1 MFFKLVKS
9 HDDYTTLPHPRSKV
23 CSMTS
28 HELSTE
34 PNTMRNVSFAVV
46 DFETTGLNPE
56 TDRIVQL
63 AAVIVNGAG
72 DIIDSFDTIVKPES
86 PAEYHH
92 GAEHI
97 HGISA
102 EQVSSGMPLREA
114 LEHLWSI
121 SAGNVFTAHNA
132 PFDLGFLHAE
142 SERVG
147 IEGQV
152 EIHIDTLELSRR
164 TTGTDTTRRHNLF
177 ALCEHYGIER
187 DQVHDAKSD
196 ATATAQLLMHLIKEL
211 GVETPDQVSEL
222 FAR

>member
-1 MFFKLVKS
+1 
-9 HDDYTTLPHPRSKV
+9 
-23 CSMTS
+23 MTPQ
-28 HELSTE
+28 ELSTASE
-34 PNTMRNVSFAVV
+34 TMRNVSFAVV

-63 AAVIVNGAG
+63 AAIIMNGEG

-86 PAEYHH
+86 PSEYQH

-102 EQVSSGMPLREA
+102 EQVANGMPLRKA
-114 LEHLWSI
+114 LEQLWSI
-121 SAGNVFTAHNA
+121 SSGNVFTTHNA
-132 PFDLGFLHAE
+132 AFDLGFLHAE

-147 IEGQV
+147 IEGRI
-152 EIHIDTLELSRR
+152 EFHIDTLELSRR
-164 TTGTDTTRRHNLF
+164 TTGADTTRRHNLF

-211 GVETPDQVSEL
+211 GVETPDQVAGL
-222 FAR
+222 FAP

>member
-1 MFFKLVKS
+1 MS
-9 HDDYTTLPHPRSKV
+9 PDESITMPHPRSKV
-23 CSMTS
+23 QSMTPQ
-28 HELSTE
+28 ELSTA

-63 AAVIVNGAG
+63 AAIIVNGEG
-72 DIIDSFDTIVKPES
+72 DIVDSFDTIVKPEN
-86 PAEYHH
+86 PAEYQH

-97 HGISA
+97 HGITA

-114 LEHLWSI
+114 LEQLWAI
-121 SAGNVFTAHNA
+121 NDGRIFTAHNA

-147 IEGQV
+147 IEGRV
-152 EIHIDTLELSRR
+152 EFHIDTLELSRR
-164 TTGTDTTRRHNLF
+164 TTGTDSTRRHNLF

-187 DQVHDAKSD
+187 DKVHDARSD

-211 GVETPDQVSEL
+211 GVEAPAQVAEL
-222 FAR
+222 FAP

>member
-1 MFFKLVKS
+1 MS
-9 HDDYTTLPHPRSKV
+9 HNGYITMPHPRSKV
-23 CSMTS
+23 QSMTS
-28 HELSTE
+28 QELSTA
-34 PNTMRNVSFAVV
+34 PNTMRDVSFAVV

-63 AAVIVNGAG
+63 AAVIMNGEG
-72 DIIDSFDTIVKPES
+72 DIVDSFDTIVKPES
-86 PAEYHH
+86 PAEYQH

-102 EQVSSGMPLREA
+102 EQVSNGMPLRNA
-114 LEHLWSI
+114 LEQLWSI
-121 SAGNVFTAHNA
+121 ISGKIFTAHNA
-132 PFDLGFLHAE
+132 AFDLGFLHAE

-147 IEGQV
+147 IEGRI
-152 EIHIDTLELSRR
+152 EFHIDTLDLSRR
-164 TTGTDTTRRHNLF
+164 TTGADTTRRHNLF

-211 GVETPDQVSEL
+211 GVETPDQVAGL
-222 FAR
+222 FAP

>member
-1 MFFKLVKS
+1 
-9 HDDYTTLPHPRSKV
+9 
-23 CSMTS
+23 MTPQ
-28 HELSTE
+28 ELSTASE
-34 PNTMRNVSFAVV
+34 TLRNVSFAVV

-56 TDRIVQL
+56 TDRIVQF
-63 AAVIVNGAG
+63 AAIIMNGEG

-86 PAEYHH
+86 PSEYQH

-102 EQVSSGMPLREA
+102 EQVANGMPLRIA
-114 LEHLWSI
+114 LEQLWSI
-121 SAGNVFTAHNA
+121 SSGNVFTAHNA
-132 PFDLGFLHAE
+132 AFDLGFLHAE

-147 IEGQV
+147 IEGRI
-152 EIHIDTLELSRR
+152 EFHIDTLELSRR
-164 TTGTDTTRRHNLF
+164 TTGADTTRRHNLF

-211 GVETPDQVSEL
+211 GVEMPDQVAGL
-222 FAR
+222 FAP

>member
-1 MFFKLVKS
+1 
-9 HDDYTTLPHPRSKV
+9 
-23 CSMTS
+23 MTPQ
-28 HELSTE
+28 ELSTA

-46 DFETTGLNPE
+46 DFETTGLNQE
-56 TDRIVQL
+56 IDRIVQL
-63 AAVIVNGAG
+63 AAIIVNGEG
-72 DIIDSFDTIVKPES
+72 HIVDSFDTIVKPES
-86 PAEYHH
+86 RAEYLH

-114 LEHLWSI
+114 LKQLWSI

-132 PFDLGFLHAE
+132 SFDLGFLHAE

-147 IEGQV
+147 IERRV
-152 EIHIDTLELSRR
+152 EFHIDTLELARR
-164 TTGTDTTRRHNLF
+164 TTGSDTTRRHNLL

-187 DQVHDAKSD
+187 DKAHDARSD

-211 GVETPDQVSEL
+211 GVEAPDQVAEL
-222 FAR
+222 FAP

>member
-1 MFFKLVKS
+1 MS
-9 HDDYTTLPHPRSKV
+9 QDDYITMPHPRSKV
-23 CSMTS
+23 QAMTS
-28 HELSTE
+28 QELSTAQQG
-34 PNTMRNVSFAVV
+34 MRNVSFAVV

-63 AAVIVNGAG
+63 AAVIVNGEG
-72 DIIDSFDTIVKPES
+72 HIVDSFDTIVKPES
-86 PAEYHH
+86 PAEYQH

-102 EQVSSGMPLREA
+102 EQVSSGMPLRQA
-114 LEHLWSI
+114 LEQLWSI

-132 PFDLGFLHAE
+132 SFDLGFLHAE

-164 TTGTDTTRRHNLF
+164 TAGTDTTRRHNLF

-222 FAR
+222 FAP

>member
-1 MFFKLVKS
+1 MS
-9 HDDYTTLPHPRSKV
+9 HDDYFTMPHPRSKV
-23 CSMTS
+23 QSMTT
-28 HELSTE
+28 HELSTA

-56 TDRIVQL
+56 TDRIVQV
-63 AAVIVNGAG
+63 AAIIVNGEG
-72 DIIDSFDTIVKPES
+72 HIVDSFDTIVKPES
-86 PAEYHH
+86 PDEYQH

-114 LEHLWSI
+114 LEQLWSI

-132 PFDLGFLHAE
+132 SFDLGFLHAE

-147 IEGQV
+147 IKSQV

-164 TTGTDTTRRHNLF
+164 TAGTDTTRRHNLF

-187 DQVHDAKSD
+187 DKVHDAKSD

-222 FAR
+222 FAP

>member
-1 MFFKLVKS
+1 
-9 HDDYTTLPHPRSKV
+9 
-23 CSMTS
+23 MTS
-28 HELSTE
+28 QELFTASK
-34 PNTMRNVSFAVV
+34 TMRNVSFAVV
-46 DFETTGLNPE
+46 DFETTGLSPE
-56 TDRIVQL
+56 NDRIVQL
-63 AAVIVNGAG
+63 AAVIVNGEG
-72 DIIDSFDTIVKPES
+72 EIVDSFDTIVKPEN
-86 PAEYHH
+86 PTEYQH

-114 LEHLWSI
+114 LERLWSI
-121 SAGNVFTAHNA
+121 NSGHVFTAHNA
-132 PFDLGFLHAE
+132 AFDLGFLHAE

-147 IEGQV
+147 IKGRIEV
-152 EIHIDTLELSRR
+152 HIDTLELSRR

-211 GVETPDQVSEL
+211 GVQAPDQVAEL
-222 FAR
+222 FAP

>member
-1 MFFKLVKS
+1 MS
-9 HDDYTTLPHPRSKV
+9 PDESITMPHPRSKV
-23 CSMTS
+23 QSMTPQ
-28 HELSTE
+28 ELSTA
-34 PNTMRNVSFAVV
+34 PNTMRNVSFAIV

-63 AAVIVNGAG
+63 AAIIVNGEG
-72 DIIDSFDTIVKPES
+72 HIVDSFDTIVKPES
-86 PAEYHH
+86 PAEYQH

-114 LEHLWSI
+114 LEQLWSI

-132 PFDLGFLHAE
+132 SFDLGFLHAE

-147 IEGQV
+147 IKGQV

-164 TTGTDTTRRHNLF
+164 TAGTDTARRHNLS

-196 ATATAQLLMHLIKEL
+196 ASATAKLLMHLIKEL
-211 GVETPDQVSEL
+211 GVETPDQVAEL
-222 FAR
+222 FAP

>member
-1 MFFKLVKS
+1 MS
-9 HDDYTTLPHPRSKV
+9 QDDCDTLPHPRSKV
-23 CSMTS
+23 QPMTS
-28 HELSTE
+28 NELFTAPTE
-34 PNTMRNVSFAVV
+34 MRNVSFAVV

-63 AAVIVNGAG
+63 AAIIVNGEG

-86 PAEYHH
+86 PTEYQH

-97 HGISA
+97 HGISI
-102 EQVSSGMPLREA
+102 EQVSDGMPLREA
-114 LEHLWSI
+114 LEQLWSI
-121 SAGNVFTAHNA
+121 NAGHVFTAHNA
-132 PFDLGFLHAE
+132 AFDLGFLHAE

-147 IEGQV
+147 IKGQV
-152 EIHIDTLELSRR
+152 EVHIDTLELSRR

-211 GVETPDQVSEL
+211 GVETSDQVAEL
-222 FAR
+222 FAP

>member
-1 MFFKLVKS
+1 MS
-9 HDDYTTLPHPRSKV
+9 PDESITMPHPRSKV
-23 CSMTS
+23 QSMTPQ
-28 HELSTE
+28 ELSTA
-34 PNTMRNVSFAVV
+34 PKTMRNVSFAVV

-63 AAVIVNGAG
+63 AAIIVNGEG
-72 DIIDSFDTIVKPES
+72 DIVDSFDTIVKPEN
-86 PAEYHH
+86 PAEYQH

-97 HGISA
+97 HGITA

-114 LEHLWSI
+114 LEQLWAI
-121 SAGNVFTAHNA
+121 NDGRIFTAHNA

-147 IEGQV
+147 IEGSV
-152 EIHIDTLELSRR
+152 EFHIDTLELSRR

-187 DQVHDAKSD
+187 DKVHDARSD

-211 GVETPDQVSEL
+211 GVEAPAQVAEL
-222 FAR
+222 FAP

>member
-1 MFFKLVKS
+1 MS
-9 HDDYTTLPHPRSKV
+9 PNESITMPHPRSKV
-23 CSMTS
+23 QSMTPQ
-28 HELSTE
+28 ELSTA

-63 AAVIVNGAG
+63 AAIIVNGEG
-72 DIIDSFDTIVKPES
+72 DIVDSFDTIVKPEN
-86 PAEYHH
+86 PAEYQH

-97 HGISA
+97 HGITA

-114 LEHLWSI
+114 LEQLWAI
-121 SAGNVFTAHNA
+121 NDGRIFTAHNA

-147 IEGQV
+147 IEGSV
-152 EIHIDTLELSRR
+152 EFHIDTLELSRR
-164 TTGTDTTRRHNLF
+164 TTGADTTRRHNLF

-187 DQVHDAKSD
+187 DKVHDARSD

-211 GVETPDQVSEL
+211 GVEAPDQVAEL
-222 FAR
+222 FAP

>member
-1 MFFKLVKS
+1 MS
-9 HDDYTTLPHPRSKV
+9 PDESITMPHPRSKV
-23 CSMTS
+23 QSMTPQ
-28 HELSTE
+28 ELSTA

-63 AAVIVNGAG
+63 AAIIVNGEG
-72 DIIDSFDTIVKPES
+72 DIVDSFDTIVKPEN
-86 PAEYHH
+86 PAEYQH

-97 HGISA
+97 HGITA

-114 LEHLWSI
+114 LEQLWAI
-121 SAGNVFTAHNA
+121 NDGRIFTAHNA

-147 IEGQV
+147 IEGSV
-152 EIHIDTLELSRR
+152 EFHIDTLELSRR

-187 DQVHDAKSD
+187 DKVHDARSD

-222 FAR
+222 FAP

>member
-1 MFFKLVKS
+1 MS
-9 HDDYTTLPHPRSKV
+9 HDDYITMSHPPSRV
-23 CSMTS
+23 QPMTS
-28 HELSTE
+28 HELST
-34 PNTMRNVSFAVV
+34 TQQSMRNVSFAVV

-63 AAVIVNGAG
+63 AAVIVNGEG
-72 DIIDSFDTIVKPES
+72 HIVDSFDTIVKPEN
-86 PAEYHH
+86 PAEYQH

-97 HGISA
+97 HGITA

-114 LEHLWSI
+114 LQQLWAI
-121 SAGNVFTAHNA
+121 NDGRIFTAHNA

-147 IEGQV
+147 IEGSV
-152 EIHIDTLELSRR
+152 EFHIDTLELSRR
-164 TTGTDTTRRHNLF
+164 TTGADTTRRHNLF

-187 DQVHDAKSD
+187 DKAHDARSD

-211 GVETPDQVSEL
+211 GVEAPDQVAEL
-222 FAR
+222 FAP

>member
-1 MFFKLVKS
+1 
-9 HDDYTTLPHPRSKV
+9 
-23 CSMTS
+23 MTPQ
-28 HELSTE
+28 ELSTASE
-34 PNTMRNVSFAVV
+34 TMRNVSFAVV

-63 AAVIVNGAG
+63 AAIIMNGEG
-72 DIIDSFDTIVKPES
+72 DIVDSFDTIVKPES
-86 PAEYHH
+86 PSEYQH

-102 EQVSSGMPLREA
+102 EQVANGMPLRKA
-114 LEHLWSI
+114 LEQLWSI
-121 SAGNVFTAHNA
+121 SSGNVFTAHNA
-132 PFDLGFLHAE
+132 AFDLGFLHAE

-147 IEGQV
+147 IEGRI
-152 EIHIDTLELSRR
+152 EFHIDTLELSRR
-164 TTGTDTTRRHNLF
+164 TTGADTTRRHNLF

-211 GVETPDQVSEL
+211 GVETPDQVAGL
-222 FAR
+222 FAP

>member
-1 MFFKLVKS
+1 MS
-9 HDDYTTLPHPRSKV
+9 HNGYITLPHPRSKV
-23 CSMTS
+23 QSMTS
-28 HELSTE
+28 RELSTAL
-34 PNTMRNVSFAVV
+34 NAMRNVSFAVV

-63 AAVIVNGAG
+63 AAVIVNGEG
-72 DIIDSFDTIVKPES
+72 DIVDSFDTIVKPES
-86 PAEYHH
+86 PAEYQH

-97 HGISA
+97 HGIST
-102 EQVSSGMPLREA
+102 EQVSNGMPLRLA
-114 LEHLWSI
+114 LEQLWNITS
-121 SAGNVFTAHNA
+121 GNVFTAHNA
-132 PFDLGFLHAE
+132 AFDLGFLHAE

-147 IEGQV
+147 IKGRI

-164 TTGTDTTRRHNLF
+164 TTGADTTRRHNLL

-211 GVETPDQVSEL
+211 GVETPDQVAEL
-222 FAR
+222 FAP

>member
-1 MFFKLVKS
+1 MS
-9 HDDYTTLPHPRSKV
+9 HDDYITLPHPRSKV
-23 CSMTS
+23 QSMTS
-28 HELSTE
+28 HELSVA

-63 AAVIVNGAG
+63 AAVIVNGEG
-72 DIIDSFDTIVKPES
+72 HIVDSFDTIVKPES
-86 PAEYHH
+86 PAEYQH

-102 EQVSSGMPLREA
+102 EQVSSGMPLRQA
-114 LEHLWSI
+114 LEQLWSI

-132 PFDLGFLHAE
+132 SFDLGFLHAE

-147 IEGQV
+147 IKGQV
-152 EIHIDTLELSRR
+152 EIHIDTLELSWR
-164 TTGTDTTRRHNLF
+164 TAGTDTTRRHNLF

>member
-1 MFFKLVKS
+1 MS
-9 HDDYTTLPHPRSKV
+9 HNGYITMPHPRSKV
-23 CSMTS
+23 QSMTS
-28 HELSTE
+28 QELSTA
-34 PNTMRNVSFAVV
+34 PNTMRDVSFAVV

-63 AAVIVNGAG
+63 AAIIMNGEG

-86 PAEYHH
+86 PSEYQH

-102 EQVSSGMPLREA
+102 EQVASGMPLRKA
-114 LEHLWSI
+114 LEQLWSI
-121 SAGNVFTAHNA
+121 SSGNVFTAHNA
-132 PFDLGFLHAE
+132 AFDLGFLHAE

-147 IEGQV
+147 IEGRI
-152 EIHIDTLELSRR
+152 EFHIDTLELSRR
-164 TTGTDTTRRHNLF
+164 TTGADTTRRHNLF

-211 GVETPDQVSEL
+211 GVETPDQVAGL
-222 FAR
+222 FAP

>member
-1 MFFKLVKS
+1 
-9 HDDYTTLPHPRSKV
+9 
-23 CSMTS
+23 MTPQ
-28 HELSTE
+28 ELSTASE
-34 PNTMRNVSFAVV
+34 TLRNVSFAVV

-63 AAVIVNGAG
+63 AAIIMNGEG

-86 PAEYHH
+86 PSEYQH

-102 EQVSSGMPLREA
+102 EQVASGMPLRKA
-114 LEHLWSI
+114 LEQLWSI
-121 SAGNVFTAHNA
+121 SSGNVFTAHNA
-132 PFDLGFLHAE
+132 AFDLGFLHAE

-147 IEGQV
+147 IEGRI
-152 EIHIDTLELSRR
+152 EFHIDTLELSRR
-164 TTGTDTTRRHNLF
+164 TTGADTTRRHNLF

-211 GVETPDQVSEL
+211 GVETPDQVAGL
-222 FAR
+222 FAP

>member
-1 MFFKLVKS
+1 MS
-9 HDDYTTLPHPRSKV
+9 HDDYITMPHPRSKV
-23 CSMTS
+23 QAMTS
-28 HELSTE
+28 QELSTAQQG
-34 PNTMRNVSFAVV
+34 MRNVSFAVV

-63 AAVIVNGAG
+63 AAVIVNGEG
-72 DIIDSFDTIVKPES
+72 HIVDSFDTIVKPES
-86 PAEYHH
+86 PAEYQH

-102 EQVSSGMPLREA
+102 EQVSSGMPLRQA
-114 LEHLWSI
+114 LEQLWSI

-132 PFDLGFLHAE
+132 SFDLGFLHAE

-164 TTGTDTTRRHNLF
+164 TAGTDTTRRHNLF

-211 GVETPDQVSEL
+211 GVKTPDQVSEL
-222 FAR
+222 FAP